1 MKALILSLMLLALP
15 TFAQDKEAESTIANF
30 DNSYYHPEKKGLKDL
45 KVKITIPDL
54 AKVLS
59 DNKFI
64 GQLKD
69 VYFELYYEN
78 PERVFVDIKG
88 MPQGFDEHKAT
99 LRGIILSR
107 LEFIIPQYLKDK
119 FKGLTLRMGKG
130 DSDEKVVK
138 VTNPKNFNEDLAIFL
153 HFNKK
158 GILKKIE
165 NKLEYNQNEVTDL
178 SMDTKSWSDGKVV
191 TEKTEVV
198 SDNNGMYTKIT
209 NQIKY
214 TSVNG
219 FGFPEQFDSS
229 TYQKNTVKVAV
240 NAGKKDIK
248 PEDIKYEDK
257 TFEQEF
263 SFRMNFVDYK
273 VNEGEAT
280 KMFKKLKAL
289 ADPIDV
295 KQN

>member
-1 MKALILSLMLLALP
+1 MLLLGS
-15 TFAQDKEAESTIANF
+15 TFTYAQDKEAESLITNF

-59 DNKFI
+59 ENKFL

-78 PERVFVDIKG
+78 PERVFIDIKG
-88 MPQGFDEHKAT
+88 MPQGFEEHKNT

-119 FKGLTLRMGKG
+119 FKGLTLKSTKSEG
-130 DSDEKVVK
+130 DDKVVK

-153 HFNKK
+153 YFNKK

-165 NKLEYNQNEVTDL
+165 NKLEYNQNEVTNL
-178 SMDTKSWSDGKVV
+178 TMDTKSWSDGKVV

-198 SDNNGMYTKIT
+198 SDNSGMYTKIT

-214 TSVNG
+214 TSANG
-219 FGFPEQFDSS
+219 FGFPEQFDSQ

-257 TFEQEF
+257 VFEQEF

-289 ADPIDV
+289 SEPIDV